1 MTYYYNVI
9 TRQEARKLQKQNRLL
24 KIAIAILATIIVFSL
39 VFVHSIHTE
48 LRMNRYAMEHNCTWH
63 SSYYINEQPVCK

>member
-1 MTYYYNVI
+1 MTYHYNII
-9 TRQEARKLQKQNRLL
+9 TRREAHKLQKQNRLL

-39 VFVHSIHTE
+39 AFIHSMYTE
-48 LRMNRYAMEHNCTWH
+48 LQMNKYAMEHNCTWH